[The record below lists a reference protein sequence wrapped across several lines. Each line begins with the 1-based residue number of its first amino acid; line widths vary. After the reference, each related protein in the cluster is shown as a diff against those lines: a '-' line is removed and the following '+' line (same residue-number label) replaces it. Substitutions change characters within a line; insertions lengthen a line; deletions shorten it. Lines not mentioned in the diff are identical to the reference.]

1 MVEFVKNHRLVLGR
15 IRTAFLSVTLSE
27 AGAEMPNNSPTEHR
41 SFRAG
46 CRTDALE
53 RFYVQTNWHPTV
65 AKPVAGAL
73 RFTHY
78 NFLVRM
84 IMKRIARK
92 AGAATDTS
100 RDYVYTDWLGFDRFA
115 SELATEI
122 RGAPVVTTTVERGLH
137 SGGPEG
143 TINPL

>member
-1 MVEFVKNHRLVLGR
+1 M
-15 IRTAFLSVTLSE
+15 
-27 AGAEMPNNSPTEHR
+27 
-41 SFRAG
+41 
-46 CRTDALE
+46 LE

-73 RFTHY
+73 LFTHY

-100 RDYVYTDWLGFDRFA
+100 RDYVYTDWLGLDRFA

-122 RGAPVVTTTVERGLH
+122 RGAPVVTATVERGLH